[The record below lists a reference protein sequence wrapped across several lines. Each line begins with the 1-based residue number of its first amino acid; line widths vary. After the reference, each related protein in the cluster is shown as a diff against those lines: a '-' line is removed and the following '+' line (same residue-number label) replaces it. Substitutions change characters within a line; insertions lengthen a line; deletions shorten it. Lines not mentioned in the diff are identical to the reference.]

1 MDPKEV
7 YDPLYKGVFTA
18 SERERLWRL
27 RKDYEEHKK
36 SELSYW
42 WCEPSLSEDAS
53 ASSQDYYC
61 LDRQ

>member
-36 SELSYW
+36 SELS
-42 WCEPSLSEDAS
+42 
-53 ASSQDYYC
+53 ASSNRLLFVRWLVKTGRLTDQ
-61 LDRQ
+61 LF